1 MRDFNLPDANW
12 EHHIADTNR
21 SRRFLKHFDDNLM
34 VQVLREPTRKGALL
48 DLLLVKREGL
58 AGKVALSGHLGHSNH
73 EVVEFKT
80 FGDRRKTAT
89 KTSTLDMERTD
100 FRLLRGLGS
109 KVH

>member
-1 MRDFNLPDANW
+1 M
-12 EHHIADTNR
+12 
-21 SRRFLKHFDDNLM
+21 
-34 VQVLREPTRKGALL
+34 
-48 DLLLVKREGL
+48 KREGL